1 MIYNFTKESFYP
13 TSSDIKKNSSF
24 DISYNNQSLK
34 VIVTATFRVVIVRK
48 NKDEFIFS
56 FSDFIANLLCVNCV
70 FFKTK
75 LRLLKKNKFYNI
87 YVTGYDEPI
96 FNFFKTD
103 LRVFLKKNYFLFIN
117 TILKQN
123 QFLLYNRDK
132 KKVLNDLIENLSSS
146 VVGKQCA
153 CQLYGIFLNTN
164 LDQYSCLSIKKT
176 VKLLYVLVIVII
188 YKRILKSVN

>member
-1 MIYNFTKESFYP
+1 MGAEKTV
-13 TSSDIKKNSSF
+13 SF
-24 DISYNNQSLK
+24 DNGLNGSIAEDAYFAIK
-34 VIVTATFRVVIVRK
+34 AMDMGFTF
-48 NKDEFIFS
+48 NFIEGEMREKSPFS